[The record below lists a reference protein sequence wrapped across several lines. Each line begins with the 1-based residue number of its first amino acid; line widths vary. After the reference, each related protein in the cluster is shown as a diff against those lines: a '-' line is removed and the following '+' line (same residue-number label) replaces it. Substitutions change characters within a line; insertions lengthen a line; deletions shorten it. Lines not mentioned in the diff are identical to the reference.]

1 MKAKELMDK
10 DFVYLNCDDSVIEA
24 SKAMEDVRRFTCPV
38 VNDDKQL
45 VGWILSLI
53 HISEPTRPY

>member
-10 DFVYLNCDDSVIEA
+10 DFVYLNADDSVIEA

-38 VNDDKQL
+38 VNDKKQL
-45 VGWILSLI
+45 IG
-53 HISEPTRPY
+53 